1 MAITGVLL
9 GDLGEPGVVVSKSRK
24 DDIVVLT
31 SQASHNLSIGDS
43 IVVSGL
49 GAGWD
54 GTFVVVAVAF
64 GVLFSYKSAG
74 ADISPVAATGK
85 YQKSDGPAAD
95 ISEIIT
101 SMSVSLTAA
110 EISQVSITIADPGL
124 VYMNADYF
132 QLRQKIK
139 CLGEI
144 FEISVIEVS
153 QSSAGESVTLD
164 CRLTGIQQLR
174 RDKGSAVFTAGSA
187 TSFCSERARLVGL
200 DFFGESTAAKSSI
213 SRIRNDTT
221 DESTWDVIKR
231 LAGDNQF
238 MAFETGGRLFF
249 TSQQFLLGKYA
260 ISDASATPGFLT
272 TVVRWTPRYG
282 TQVLNDAASTS
293 VAALTLPKIDGPPGR
308 PVLKKSSK
316 DTAHVKYLQEVL
328 RQRAGNPTLVVDGI
342 FGNKTYN
349 AVVGLQR
356 FFKISVD
363 GIVGAQTW
371 PIVDFLAS
379 GYKGADS
386 GRNYVIEP
394 LECPTVRRSDDTY
407 EEMTAQFRVEREVG
421 RLLRPGMT
429 ITMEGIPGFTTNLL
443 VSEVSWEE
451 GTPDPVSVSA
461 ITPSL
466 PNEYKKRQELLAK
479 IDLTGGGFVSST
491 AGSFE

>member
-24 DDIVVLT
+24 DGTVVLS
-31 SQASHNLSIGDS
+31 SQAPHNLTIGDTV
-43 IVVSGL
+43 IVSGL
-49 GAGWD
+49 GTGWD
-54 GTFVVVAVAF
+54 GTFAIVAVAF

-74 ADISPVAATGK
+74 AEVSPVATTGK
-85 YQKSDGPAAD
+85 YQKSDGPVAD

-110 EISQVSITIADPGL
+110 EVSQVSITVSDPGL
-124 VYMNADYF
+124 VYMNANYF
-132 QLRQKIK
+132 QLRQKVK

-144 FEISVIEVS
+144 FEISVVEVS
-153 QSSAGESVTLD
+153 QGSAGETVTLD
-164 CRLTGIQQLR
+164 CRLTGIQQLK

-260 ISDASATPGFLT
+260 ISDSSATPGFLT
-272 TVVRWTPRYG
+272 TVVRWIPRYG
-282 TQVLNDAASTS
+282 TRELADAASTS
-293 VAALTLPKIDGPPGR
+293 VAALTSPKIDGPAGR
-308 PVLKKSSK
+308 PVLKKGSK
-316 DTAHVKYLQEVL
+316 DVAHIKYVQNVL
-328 RQRAGNPTLVVDGI
+328 KQRAGNPTLVVDGI

-349 AVVGLQR
+349 AVVALQR
-356 FFKISVD
+356 FFKTGVD
-363 GIVGAQTW
+363 GIVGQQTW
-371 PIVDFLAS
+371 EIIDFLAS

-386 GRNYVIEP
+386 GRNYVVES

-429 ITMEGIPGFTTNLL
+429 ITLEGIPGFTTNLL

-461 ITPSL
+461 STPSL

-479 IDLTGGGFVSST
+479 VDLTGGGFSSSA
-491 AGSFE
+491 AGSF